1 MSKINLEIRKKM
13 FTFVMQNR
21 NNKNMEKIWKINVT
35 GENGYS
41 FAIQGELDEEA
52 DAILEAL
59 SCDLFDDE
67 RDARYATAEDI
78 TDDEYE
84 LEYWKNDIVRV

>member
-1 MSKINLEIRKKM
+1 
-13 FTFVMQNR
+13 
-21 NNKNMEKIWKINVT
+21 MEKIWKIDVQ

-41 FAIQGELDEEA
+41 FAIQGELEEEA
-52 DAILEAL
+52 DAINEASL
-59 SCDLFDDE
+59 CGLFDDE
-67 RDARYATAEDI
+67 RDASYATAEDI